1 MAKAKIRDRDGARIH
16 GTANETRHKY
26 GLFFNRLLFTLLLP
40 SMRCEGRDRTEIGC
54 VFKNKLRVTIFA
66 VCVK

>member
-26 GLFFNRLLFTLLLP
+26 GLFFSRLLFTLLLP
-40 SMRCEGRDRTEIGC
+40 SMQRERRDRTEIGC
-54 VFKNKLRVTIFA
+54 VFKNKLRPSILT